1 MKKERL
7 KAKLADIAELDSAVD
22 RDAALHK
29 LWLKVRQKGVRKVTL
44 EKSLKRMI
52 TARDRTSVGEQLAE
66 MFADGEYFVLR
77 QGGKVRVG
85 YWAVEAFNAD
95 GDTRKVLNLMTR
107 ADFALLME
115 NEFIRVGNESEPA
128 SRLWLESLDRPTY
141 LSVAL
146 DPTGTVSEDV
156 LNLWQGFGVV
166 PKHGD
171 CQIILDHIFDVL
183 CAGDVELYEYVMDW
197 FALKVQN
204 PTRVMGTMLVF
215 RSGQGTGK
223 GIILEDL
230 MMRIFGQHGLLVD
243 DAEQLTGKFNKHLA
257 NACYV
262 FADEALFAGDKRA
275 AQKLKRRV
283 TGGTIAIEPKGIDS
297 FSVASSMGIV
307 AATNRDHAIQIDV
320 DDRRVVV
327 CEVADHRKDDTEY
340 FKPLHDHI
348 RGDGA
353 AHFLQ
358 KMLDRDVSGFN
369 PMADRVIT
377 EATLEQRAR
386 SLTGPQRW
394 WASIVEDGELPKEL
408 VLASFSEANGEVD
421 PIGTGWEGRTFTV
434 SRQKVRE
441 VYEEWARGHGNER
454 YNIPYGK
461 AFWNQ
466 LRACGAFDLEVS
478 ASNTDRQVTIGD
490 LPSQKRAIANFLR
503 GAVRD

>member
-1 MKKERL
+1 
-7 KAKLADIAELDSAVD
+7 
-22 RDAALHK
+22 
-29 LWLKVRQKGVRKVTL
+29 
-44 EKSLKRMI
+44 
-52 TARDRTSVGEQLAE
+52 
-66 MFADGEYFVLR
+66 
-77 QGGKVRVG
+77 
-85 YWAVEAFNAD
+85 
-95 GDTRKVLNLMTR
+95 
-107 ADFALLME
+107 
-115 NEFIRVGNESEPA
+115 
-128 SRLWLESLDRPTY
+128 
-141 LSVAL
+141 
-146 DPTGTVSEDV
+146 
-156 LNLWQGFGVV
+156 
-166 PKHGD
+166 
-171 CQIILDHIFDVL
+171 
-183 CAGDVELYEYVMDW
+183 MDW
-197 FALKVQN
+197 FALKVPN

-320 DDRRVVV
+320 DDRRVMV

-394 WASIVEDGELPKEL
+394 WASIVEDGELPNDFGR
-408 VLASFSEANGEVD
+408 ASFSKANGED
-421 PIGTGWEGRTFTV
+421 NPIGTGWEGHSFTV
-434 SRQKVRE
+434 SRRRVRE
-441 VYEEWARGHGNER
+441 VYEEWARCHGNER
-454 YNIPYGK
+454 YNVPYGK
-461 AFWNQ
+461 ALWNQ
-466 LRACGAFDLEVS
+466 LRTCGAFDLEVS
-478 ASNTDRQVTIGD
+478 ESNSDRQVIIGD
-490 LPSQKRAIANFLR
+490 LPSQERALTDFLR